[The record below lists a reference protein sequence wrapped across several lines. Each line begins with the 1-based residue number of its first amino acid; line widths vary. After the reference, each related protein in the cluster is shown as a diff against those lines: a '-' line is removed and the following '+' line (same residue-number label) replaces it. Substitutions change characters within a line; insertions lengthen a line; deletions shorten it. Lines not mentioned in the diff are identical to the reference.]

1 MVKETPAESTSD
13 ASHRRPRSHLFCSSD
28 FELFVLEQIA

>member
-1 MVKETPAESTSD
+1 MSGAGDVTLAASPPAHIS
-13 ASHRRPRSHLFCSSD
+13 CSSD